1 MPPSISMLKAFIS
14 HLVVAIGVWLIA
26 RRRADSLHGT
36 SQRLGTHIILE
47 VTGVTFEQLNNGTHL
62 PLALQ
67 AAAASASLT
76 VLDEMYH
83 AFPEQGQS
91 GLLLLAESHL
101 SYHTW
106 PEHGYAAFDLFT
118 CGEPTPLPCGPMTA
132 VRYDGTTWRCP
143 DGRVIFDGKE
153 VPTGGLWAAVAV
165 IVSALEA
172 GGAEMMWME
181 RGIPQRLQLGG
192 ALGSYSLAAQHGER
206 EL

>member
-1 MPPSISMLKAFIS
+1 MLKALLS
-14 HLVVAIGVWLIA
+14 HLVVAMCVWFIA
-26 RRRADSLHGT
+26 RRRAECLHGT

-47 VTGVTFEQLNNGTHL
+47 VAGVTFEHLNNGTHL

-67 AAAASASLT
+67 SAAASASLT
-76 VLDEMYH
+76 VLDELYH
-83 AFPEQGQS
+83 AFPEQGLS

-132 VRYDGTTWRCP
+132 VRYDGESWRCP
-143 DGRVIFDGKE
+143 DGSHIFDGKE
-153 VPTGGLWAAVAV
+153 VPAGGLWAAVAV
-165 IVSALEA
+165 IVSALDA
-172 GGAEMMWME
+172 GGAEMTWME
-181 RGIPQRLQLGG
+181 RGIPQRLQLRG
-192 ALGSYSLAAQHGER
+192 ALDSYSLAAQHGER

>member
-1 MPPSISMLKAFIS
+1 MLRSVTS
-14 HLVVAIGVWLIA
+14 HLVVALCVWFIA
-26 RRRADSLHGT
+26 RRRADGLHGT
-36 SQRLGTHIILE
+36 SRRLGTHIILE
-47 VTGVTFEQLNNGTHL
+47 VAGVTFEQLNNSTHL
-62 PLALQ
+62 PQAIQ

-76 VLDEMYH
+76 VLDELYH
-83 AFPEQGQS
+83 AFPEQGLS

-132 VRYDGTTWRCP
+132 VRYDGAAWRCA
-143 DGRVIFDGKE
+143 DGSSIFDGK

-165 IVSALEA
+165 IVSALDA

-181 RGIPQRLQLGG
+181 RGIPPRLQLGG
-192 ALGSYSLAAQHGER
+192 APLNSYSLAAHHGER